1 MVLFMLP
8 FIKNI
13 IRKVSG
19 RGSVKKR
26 RGRRGRRNIKLSGKG
41 FYNQQLTN
49 ELYRKFGNKGTRKKV
64 SMNFRSIGGRGRG
77 WSKKQPKGR
86 RR

>member
-1 MVLFMLP
+1 MLLFL
-8 FIKNI
+8 KNI
-13 IRKVSG
+13 IHKVSG

-26 RGRRGRRNIKLSGKG
+26 RGRRGRRRHIKLCGKG

-64 SMNFRSIGGRGRG
+64 SMNFRSIGGRGWARKQ
-77 WSKKQPKGR
+77 SK
-86 RR
+86 